1 MLRAL
6 HCLLYFATAFPAGVH
21 AAGAI
26 KIGLVAEFTGQAA
39 EAGMYTVNGAK
50 LAIED
55 IDR

>member
-6 HCLLYFATAFPAGVH
+6 PSVFCRCIFGGRSRRRHDQDRP
-21 AAGAI
+21 
-26 KIGLVAEFTGQAA
+26 VAEFTGQAA